1 MVKIDDAVIQ
11 LVEREGLLSWLYTI
25 LQNSTLSAESYQ
37 AIAQILE
44 DVTLIMNRKEQRRR
58 DRLIALPDADKSSLH
73 VPRRWVSELCACVEL
88 LSEHS
93 GRSTP
98 CPLVTV
104 FTDTW
109 VSRPLSLANAQRI
122 FATDCAHESRNG
134 DDIHGVKSRS
144 KASPARPRY
153 RHDRERRLDRN
164 CSGSMSVRTALDG
177 FRGQP

>member
-44 DVTLIMNRKEQRRR
+44 DVTLIMNRKEERRR
-58 DRLIALPDADKSSLH
+58 NRLIALPDADKSSLH

-93 GRSTP
+93 GKSTRR
-98 CPLVTV
+98 PLVMILA
-104 FTDTW
+104 DMR
-109 VSRPLSLANAQRI
+109 VSRPLSLANAQRN
-122 FATDCAHESRNG
+122 FAANCAHESGNG
-134 DDIHGVKSRS
+134 HDIHGDQSRP
-144 KASPARPRY
+144 KASPNRP
-153 RHDRERRLDRN
+153 
-164 CSGSMSVRTALDG
+164 
-177 FRGQP
+177 